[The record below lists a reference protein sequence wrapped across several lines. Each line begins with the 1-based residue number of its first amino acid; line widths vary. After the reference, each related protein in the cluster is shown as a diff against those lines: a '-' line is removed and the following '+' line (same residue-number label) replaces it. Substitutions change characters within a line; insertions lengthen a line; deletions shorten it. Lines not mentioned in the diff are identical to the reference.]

1 MGKVSRTTYVLS
13 LLVVFFL
20 PPALFAGLGV
30 QLHTVTTGSM
40 RPAIQPGAV
49 VLTRLV
55 KAEDIKKGH
64 VILYFDTQTDNPVS
78 HRVIAVNHLG
88 NQVSI
93 TTKGDANAKAD
104 PTILE
109 PNSVPIATVIGVLPG
124 VGFIVSALHSTPAKV
139 GLGFL
144 LAILIALSFFYER
157 HRKALHQEHNEISDE
172 EVAEIEPELPV
183 ESQVEVVENQVEVD
197 EEDLQVEMEPIS
209 TDLIEEKEVLV
220 EDESELSEEPQPIE
234 LSEPTEI
241 FEEENAEEEVVLV
254 EVQPVVQEEFWIS
267 EPTSSEIEISH
278 QLNEVLLAQSD
289 LDLEL
294 TRLEAQFHEEIS
306 PFVEV
311 EKVQKKN
318 KDDKKKDENKKKNK
332 KKKED
337 KKKEI
342 KEKKKSKK
350 KEYEEARKGE

>member
-1 MGKVSRTTYVLS
+1 MLS

-30 QLHTVTTGSM
+30 QLHTVTTGSV

-157 HRKALHQEHNEISDE
+157 HRKALHQAHIEISDE
-172 EVAEIEPELPV
+172 EVAEIEPEFPV

-197 EEDLQVEMEPIS
+197 EEDLQIEMEP
-209 TDLIEEKEVLV
+209 TPPDLIEEEVLV

-234 LSEPTEI
+234 LSEPAEI
-241 FEEENAEEEVVLV
+241 FEEENSEEEVVSV

-267 EPTSSEIEISH
+267 EPTSSETEISH
-278 QLNEVLLAQSD
+278 QLNEVLLAQRD

-311 EKVQKKN
+311 AEIQKKKHKDAKN
-318 KDDKKKDENKKKNK
+318 KDDKKKKKNK
-332 KKKED
+332 KKKEA
-337 KKKEI
+337 K
-342 KEKKKSKK
+342 
-350 KEYEEARKGE
+350 

>member
-1 MGKVSRTTYVLS
+1 MLS

-157 HRKALHQEHNEISDE
+157 HRKALHQAHIEISDE
-172 EVAEIEPELPV
+172 EVAEIEPEFPV

-197 EEDLQVEMEPIS
+197 EEDLQIEMEPIS

-220 EDESELSEEPQPIE
+220 EDESELIDEPQLIE
-234 LSEPTEI
+234 LSEPAEI
-241 FEEENAEEEVVLV
+241 LEEENAEEEVALI
-254 EVQPVVQEEFWIS
+254 EVQPVRQEEFWIN
-267 EPTSSEIEISH
+267 EPTSSETEINH
-278 QLNEVLLAQSD
+278 QLNEVLLAQRD

-294 TRLEAQFHEEIS
+294 TRLGAQFHEEIS

-318 KDDKKKDENKKKNK
+318 KDDKKKGDKKKKNK
-332 KKKED
+332 RKKEA
-337 KKKEI
+337 KKREAK
-342 KEKKKSKK
+342 KKKKSKK

>member
-1 MGKVSRTTYVLS
+1 MQLGKVSRTTYVLS
-13 LLVVFFL
+13 LLIVFFL

-49 VLTRLV
+49 VLTKLV

-124 VGFIVSALHSTPAKV
+124 VGFIVSALHSTVAKV

-144 LAILIALSFFYER
+144 IAILFALSFFYER
-157 HRKALHQEHNEISDE
+157 HRKTLRSQHKETSRKRSQQSNRRVLIRD
-172 EVAEIEPELPV
+172 EVAVDAEILR
-183 ESQVEVVENQVEVD
+183 
-197 EEDLQVEMEPIS
+197 L
-209 TDLIEEKEVLV
+209 TAA
-220 EDESELSEEPQPIE
+220 
-234 LSEPTEI
+234 
-241 FEEENAEEEVVLV
+241 FEEEPKEIASEV
-254 EVQPVVQEEFWIS
+254 
-267 EPTSSEIEISH
+267 
-278 QLNEVLLAQSD
+278 
-289 LDLEL
+289 
-294 TRLEAQFHEEIS
+294 HEEKI
-306 PFVEV
+306 
-311 EKVQKKN
+311 
-318 KDDKKKDENKKKNK
+318 
-332 KKKED
+332 ED
-337 KKKEI
+337 HIE
-342 KEKKKSKK
+342 
-350 KEYEEARKGE
+350 RKPKRSR